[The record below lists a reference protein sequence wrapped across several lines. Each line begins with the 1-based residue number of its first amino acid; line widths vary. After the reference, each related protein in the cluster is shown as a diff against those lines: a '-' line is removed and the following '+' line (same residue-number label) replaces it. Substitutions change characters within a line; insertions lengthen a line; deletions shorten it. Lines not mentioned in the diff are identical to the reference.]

1 MLILDKKIP
10 KYGLTVDNT
19 PKVVIRLNRPLPPD
33 HTVMVVRNGVDAGPA
48 TLVSGN
54 DYSYIDT
61 AQMGGS
67 AEYKAEVRSLVGGTP
82 QTSDTWPI
90 YIAQPNQAWSA
101 NVGDRTGP
109 FVVGASGSKEW
120 DGNYYD
126 EVFYIGVVG
135 VLPQDA
141 VVTWE
146 TRWTPGYDGWNPP
159 ITTPLPPEYDA
170 PWRLKIQ
177 ALTSGTN
184 YSSGVLDI
192 TMLVNG
198 VPMGDKLTLVLND
211 VPYGYEGATWAVW
224 VAPTGKLDLSFT
236 NVYGTDDPQT
246 EISQVVTNNTE
257 ATKQFDLFGL
267 RNNALDGTQPYVLN
281 VATARFSPNSMLTLD
296 VELYRR
302 VNGEFVLQNTLDAS
316 TEAFA
321 LLLSEFLLDGSTP
334 AADRFARFS
343 LLAGGTF
350 SLASNVEGDY
360 WGGELN
366 GSWTGK
372 VNTDIE
378 TTKVVDNNVGS
389 EMAIY
394 RSFSTAATHDNP
406 LSENYGGVWSW
417 RDDSGALMV
426 FDTDKFVT
434 GLSGSNWSN
443 SGPQFVMALDGMA
456 NAGRLRLRWTAN
468 RAGFFTFTGEIF
480 DYAGSPG
487 SLVNVIKSD
496 GAFGQ
501 TVLSAQK
508 SGIKYTTQLLLGQF
522 VEFEFYA
529 TTEDRNISKLVPLI
543 EMFNVGT

>member
-1 MLILDKKIP
+1 
-10 KYGLTVDNT
+10 
-19 PKVVIRLNRPLPPD
+19 
-33 HTVMVVRNGVDAGPA
+33 
-48 TLVSGN
+48 
-54 DYSYIDT
+54 
-61 AQMGGS
+61 
-67 AEYKAEVRSLVGGTP
+67 
-82 QTSDTWPI
+82 
-90 YIAQPNQAWSA
+90 
-101 NVGDRTGP
+101 
-109 FVVGASGSKEW
+109 
-120 DGNYYD
+120 
-126 EVFYIGVVG
+126 
-135 VLPQDA
+135 
-141 VVTWE
+141 
-146 TRWTPGYDGWNPP
+146 
-159 ITTPLPPEYDA
+159 
-170 PWRLKIQ
+170 
-177 ALTSGTN
+177 
-184 YSSGVLDI
+184 
-192 TMLVNG
+192 
-198 VPMGDKLTLVLND
+198 MGDKLTLVLND

-224 VAPTGKLDLSFT
+224 VAPTGKLDIGFNS
-236 NVYGTDDPQT
+236 VYGTDDPQT
-246 EISQVVTNNTE
+246 EISQTVTNNTE

-267 RNNALDGTQPYVLN
+267 RNDALDGTQPYVLN
-281 VATARFSPNSMLTLD
+281 VATAVFSPNSMLTLD

-468 RAGFFTFTGEIF
+468 RAGFFRFTGEAF
-480 DYAGSPG
+480 DYAGTPG

-496 GAFGQ
+496 G
-501 TVLSAQK
+501 VLSQAVLTAQK
-508 SGIKYTTQLLLGQF
+508 TGISFVTQLLPSEF

-529 TTEDRNISKLVPLI
+529 TTEDRNVSRLVPLMQI
-543 EMFNVGT
+543 SNSGI

>member
-10 KYGLTVDNT
+10 KNGLTFDNT
-19 PKVVIRLNRPLPPD
+19 PKVVVRLNRPLPPD
-33 HTVMVVRNGVDAGPA
+33 HVVMVLRNGVDAGPA
-48 TLVSGN
+48 TLVSGS
-54 DYSYIDT
+54 DYEYIDT
-61 AQMGGS
+61 PQFGGP
-67 AEYKAEVRSLVGGTP
+67 ADYKAEVRSLGGGAP
-82 QTSDTWPI
+82 QVSNEWPI
-90 YIAQPNQAWSA
+90 VIVQLNQAWST
-101 NVGDRTGP
+101 NVGNDQGP
-109 FVVGASGSKEW
+109 FVVGATGSKNH
-120 DGNYYD
+120 DGNYND
-126 EVFYIGVVG
+126 SFYIGVVG
-135 VLPQDA
+135 TLPPDA
-141 VVTWE
+141 EVTWG
-146 TRWTPGYDGWNPP
+146 TQWSPGSDGWYPP
-159 ITTPLPPEYDA
+159 TTTMLPPVYGL
-170 PWRLKIQ
+170 PWRLQIQ
-177 ALTSGTN
+177 AQSADTG

-224 VAPTGKLDLSFT
+224 VAPTGKLDVSFN
-236 NVYGTDDPQT
+236 NVYAAETPQT

-257 ATKQFDLFGL
+257 DTKQFDLFGL
-267 RNNALDGTQPYVLN
+267 RNDALDGTQPYVLN
-281 VATARFSPNSMLTLD
+281 VATAMFSPNSMLTLD

-316 TEAFA
+316 TEDFA
-321 LLLSEFLLDGSTP
+321 LLLSEFLLDGATP

-350 SLASNVEGDY
+350 SLVSNVEGNY

-372 VNTDIE
+372 VNSDIE
-378 TTKVVDNNVGS
+378 TTLVVDNNLGS
-389 EMAIY
+389 DMAIY
-394 RSFSTAATHDNP
+394 RSLSTAETHDNP

-468 RAGFFTFTGEIF
+468 RAGFFRFTGEAF
-480 DYAGSPG
+480 DYAGTPG

-496 GAFGQ
+496 G
-501 TVLSAQK
+501 VLNQAVLTAQK
-508 SGIKYTTQLLLGQF
+508 TGISFVTQLLPSEF

-529 TTEDRNISKLVPLI
+529 TTEDRNVSRLVPLMQI
-543 EMFNVGT
+543 SNSGI